1 MSVLVDSSIWID
13 YLRNVRNSKS
23 VDKLLDDNALVINDL
38 VLAELIPALMLKR
51 QQSLIKHLRVIRR
64 LPLRIDWDD
73 LIKMQAKCLRK
84 GINKVGIP
92 DLIIAQNSIQHKI
105 ALYTRDKHFQLLSQH
120 IPLTLFQV

>member
-13 YLRNVRNSKS
+13 YLRNARNSKA

-38 VLAELIPALMLKR
+38 ILAELIPALMLKR

-64 LPLRIDWDD
+64 VALRIDWDD

-92 DLIIAQNSIQHKI
+92 DLIIAQNSIQHKTP
-105 ALYTRDKHFQLLSQH
+105 LYTRDKHFQLLSQH
-120 IPLTLFQV
+120 IPLMLFQV